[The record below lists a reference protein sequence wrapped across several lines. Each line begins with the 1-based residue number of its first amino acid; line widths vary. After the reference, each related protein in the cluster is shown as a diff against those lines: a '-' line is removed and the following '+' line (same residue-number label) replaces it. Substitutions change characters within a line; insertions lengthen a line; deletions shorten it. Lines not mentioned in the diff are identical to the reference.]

1 LRLVLQTRRFFS
13 PLITHHLSLITS
25 VGYHALIRSKLMV
38 MPSQTKSAGR
48 SSRPLRAVE
57 SILELVGCTP
67 LLRLSRFAPAPLAG
81 VFAKLEYMNPGGSV
95 KDRAALGMILDAE
108 RRGVLQPGATIIEP
122 TAGNTG
128 IGLALVGVA
137 RGYSVLLC
145 VPEGYSREKMKIM
158 EALGGRIEYV
168 PAEEGMEGAVRRAR
182 ELASETPG
190 SFIPQQFENPAN
202 PRFHEETTARE
213 IIEQME
219 GRVDA
224 VVLGCGSAGTFTGI
238 TRAIREANPQV
249 YCALVEPEGSILG
262 GGDPGFYRLEGIG
275 QREFIPPNLDRDAA
289 DEIIAVSDAEAFAT
303 VRELA
308 RTEGVLGGGSTGAV
322 AAASRRVAQ
331 RLGADKRVV
340 TLFPDGAERYMSQ
353 GIFDE

>member
-1 LRLVLQTRRFFS
+1 
-13 PLITHHLSLITS
+13 
-25 VGYHALIRSKLMV
+25 MV
-38 MPSQTKSAGR
+38 TQSHTKSQR
-48 SSRPLRAVE
+48 KRQTPLVAAE
-57 SILELVGCTP
+57 SVLELVGCTP
-67 LLRLSRFAPAPLAG
+67 LLHLARFAPAPLAG

-108 RRGVLQPGATIIEP
+108 ARGVLKAGSTIIEP

-137 RGYSVLLC
+137 RGYRVVLC

-182 ELASETPG
+182 ELAEETPG

-202 PRFHEETTARE
+202 PVFHEETTAQE
-213 IIEQME
+213 IIEQMN
-219 GRVDA
+219 GRIDA
-224 VVLGCGSAGTFTGI
+224 VVLGCGSAGSFTGI
-238 TRAIREANPQV
+238 TRAIKRVNPEV
-249 YCALVEPEGSILG
+249 YCALVEPVGSILG
-262 GGDPGFYRLEGIG
+262 GGAPGFYRLEGIG
-275 QREFIPPNLDRDAA
+275 QREFIPPNLNCELA

-322 AAASRRVAQ
+322 AAAARKVAA
-331 RLGADKRVV
+331 RLGAGKRIV

-353 GIFDE
+353 GIFD

>member
-1 LRLVLQTRRFFS
+1 
-13 PLITHHLSLITS
+13 
-25 VGYHALIRSKLMV
+25 
-38 MPSQTKSAGR
+38 MPTGTT
-48 SSRPLRAVE
+48 E
-57 SILELVGCTP
+57 NIIDLVGNTP
-67 LLRLSRFAPAPLAG
+67 LLHLARFSRPPLADIY
-81 VFAKLEYMNPGGSV
+81 AKLEYMNPGGSV

-108 RRGVLQPGATIIEP
+108 ARGVLKPGSTVIEP

-128 IGLALVGVA
+128 IGLALVGCA
-137 RGYSVLLC
+137 RGYNVVLC

-182 ELASETPG
+182 ELAAETPG

-202 PRFHEETTARE
+202 PLIHEETTARE
-213 IIEQME
+213 IIEQAD

-224 VVLGCGSAGTFTGI
+224 LVLGCGSAGTFTGI
-238 TRAIREANPQV
+238 TRAVRRVNPNV

-262 GGDPGFYRLEGIG
+262 GGRAGFYRLEGIG
-275 QREFIPPNLDRDAA
+275 QREFIPPNLDREAA
-289 DEIIAVSDAEAFAT
+289 DEVLAVADAEAFAT

-308 RTEGVLGGGSTGAV
+308 RTEGVLGGGSTGA
-322 AAASRRVAQ
+322 AAAAACKVAE
-331 RLGADKRVV
+331 RLGAGKRVV

-353 GIFDE
+353 GIFD

>member
-1 LRLVLQTRRFFS
+1 
-13 PLITHHLSLITS
+13 
-25 VGYHALIRSKLMV
+25 MV
-38 MPSQTKSAGR
+38 TPSQSRKSEGERA
-48 SSRPLRAVE
+48 PLRAVE
-57 SILELVGCTP
+57 NILELVGGTP
-67 LLRLSRFAPAPLAG
+67 LLRLSRFAPPPAAEL
-81 VFAKLEYMNPGGSV
+81 FAKLEYMNPGGSV

-108 RRGVLQPGATIIEP
+108 RRGVLKPGATVIEP

-137 RGYSVLLC
+137 RGYRVVLC

-182 ELASETPG
+182 ELAAETPG

-213 IIEQME
+213 IIEQA
-219 GRVDA
+219 GGKIDA
-224 VVLGCGSAGTFTGI
+224 LVLGCGSAGTFTGI
-238 TRAIREANPQV
+238 THAVKKVNPEV
-249 YCALVEPEGSILG
+249 YCVLVEPEGSILG
-262 GGDPGFYRLEGIG
+262 GGAPGPYRLEGIG
-275 QREFIPPNLDRDAA
+275 QREFIPPNLDRAAA
-289 DEIIAVSDAEAFAT
+289 DEVLAVSDAEAFAT

-308 RTEGVLGGGSTGAV
+308 RTEGVLGGGSTGA
-322 AAASRRVAQ
+322 AAAAAKKVAE
-331 RLGADKRVV
+331 RLGAGRRVV

-353 GIFDE
+353 GIFD

>member
-1 LRLVLQTRRFFS
+1 V
-13 PLITHHLSLITS
+13 
-25 VGYHALIRSKLMV
+25 A
-38 MPSQTKSAGR
+38 
-48 SSRPLRAVE
+48 E
-57 SILELVGCTP
+57 NILDLVGRTP
-67 LLRLSRFAPAPLAG
+67 LLRLRRFAPPPAAYL
-81 VFAKLEYMNPGGSV
+81 FAKLEYLNPGGSV

-108 RRGVLQPGATIIEP
+108 RRGVLKPGSTIVEP

-137 RGYSVLLC
+137 RGYRVVLC

-168 PAEEGMEGAVRRAR
+168 PAEQGMEGAVNRAR
-182 ELASETPG
+182 ELAAETPD

-202 PRFHEETTARE
+202 PCFHEETTARE

-224 VVLGCGSAGTFTGI
+224 VVLGCGSAGSFTGI
-238 TRAIREANPQV
+238 ARALRRINPQV
-249 YCALVEPEGSILG
+249 FCALVEPVGSILG
-262 GGDPGFYRLEGIG
+262 GGQPGFYRLEGIG
-275 QREFIPPNLDRDAA
+275 QREFIPPNLDGEMA
-289 DEIIAVSDAEAFAT
+289 DEIISVPDDEAFAA

-308 RTEGVLGGGSTGAV
+308 RTEGALVGGSAGAAAAAARKV
-322 AAASRRVAQ
+322 AA
-331 RLGADKRVV
+331 RLGEGKRVV

-353 GIFDE
+353 GIFD

>member
-1 LRLVLQTRRFFS
+1 MV
-13 PLITHHLSLITS
+13 TS
-25 VGYHALIRSKLMV
+25 SH
-38 MPSQTKSAGR
+38 TKSYGK
-48 SSRPLRAVE
+48 RPTPLAAAE
-57 SILELVGCTP
+57 SILELVGGTP
-67 LLRLSRFAPAPLAG
+67 LLHLSRFARPPLGG
-81 VFAKLEYMNPGGSV
+81 VYAKLEYMNPGGSV

-108 RRGVLQPGATIIEP
+108 RRGVLKSGSTIIEP

-137 RGYSVLLC
+137 RGYKVVLC

-182 ELASETPG
+182 ELAAETRD

-202 PRFHEETTARE
+202 PIFHEQTTAQE
-213 IIEQME
+213 IIEQMD

-238 TRAIREANPQV
+238 TRAVKKINPEV
-249 YCALVEPEGSILG
+249 YCALVEPVGSILG
-262 GGDPGFYRLEGIG
+262 GGSPGFYRLEGIG
-275 QREFIPPNLDRDAA
+275 QREFIPPNLNCDLA

-308 RTEGVLGGGSTGAV
+308 RTEGVLGGGSTGA
-322 AAASRRVAQ
+322 AAAAARKVAE
-331 RLGADKRVV
+331 RLGAGKRVV

-353 GIFDE
+353 GIFD

>member
-1 LRLVLQTRRFFS
+1 MAT
-13 PLITHHLSLITS
+13 
-25 VGYHALIRSKLMV
+25 
-38 MPSQTKSAGR
+38 PSQITNAGSDR
-48 SSRPLRAVE
+48 APLRPVD
-57 SILELVGCTP
+57 SILELVGGTP
-67 LLRLSRFAPAPLAG
+67 LLRLTRFAPPPAAEL
-81 VFAKLEYMNPGGSV
+81 FAKLEYMNPGGSV

-108 RRGVLQPGATIIEP
+108 RRGVLEPGATIVEP

-128 IGLALVGVA
+128 IGLALIGVA
-137 RGYSVLLC
+137 RGYKVVLC

-158 EALGGRIEYV
+158 EALGGRVEYV

-182 ELASETPG
+182 ALAEETPG
-190 SFIPQQFENPAN
+190 SFVPQQFENPAN
-202 PRFHEETTARE
+202 PLYHEETTARE
-213 IIEQME
+213 IIEQTE

-224 VVLGCGSAGTFTGI
+224 VVLGCGSAGTFTGL
-238 TRAIREANPQV
+238 TRALRRVNPDLRCV
-249 YCALVEPEGSILG
+249 LVEPEGSILG

-308 RTEGVLGGGSTGAV
+308 RTEGVLGGGSTGA
-322 AAASRRVAQ
+322 AAAAARKVAE
-331 RLGADKRVV
+331 RLGPGRRVV

-353 GIFDE
+353 GIFD

>member
-1 LRLVLQTRRFFS
+1 MAT
-13 PLITHHLSLITS
+13 
-25 VGYHALIRSKLMV
+25 
-38 MPSQTKSAGR
+38 PSQIENAGSER
-48 SSRPLRAVE
+48 APLRPAE
-57 SILELVGCTP
+57 SILELVGRTP
-67 LLRLSRFAPAPLAG
+67 LLRLSRFAPPPAAEL
-81 VFAKLEYMNPGGSV
+81 FAKLEYMNPGGSV

-108 RRGVLQPGATIIEP
+108 RRGVLQPGATIVEP

-137 RGYSVLLC
+137 RGYKVVLC

-158 EALGGRIEYV
+158 EALGGRVEYV
-168 PAEEGMEGAVRRAR
+168 PAEQGMEGAVRRAR
-182 ELASETPG
+182 ELAEETPG
-190 SFIPQQFENPAN
+190 SFVPQQFENPAN

-213 IIEQME
+213 IVEQAD

-238 TRAIREANPQV
+238 TRALRQVNPALRCV
-249 YCALVEPEGSILG
+249 LVEPEGSILG

-289 DEIIAVSDAEAFAT
+289 DEIIAVSDAEAFST

-308 RTEGVLGGGSTGAV
+308 RTEGVLGGGSTGA
-322 AAASRRVAQ
+322 AAAAARKVAE
-331 RLGADKRVV
+331 RLGAGCRVV

-353 GIFDE
+353 GIFD